1 MDHPELE
8 SKNFRRISV
17 INWLLILPLLVLFA
31 WPFFYIAQFL
41 NISTNISYTGAFFFA
56 LPFTITILHGHVTMA
71 LGELH
76 RHHYYSWLKTKPFSY
91 GLLFHPLLKRTRF
104 RLLLLSASLILLIIG
119 YFIAQ

>member
-1 MDHPELE
+1 MSHSELK
-8 SKNFRRISV
+8 SNNLKRISI
-17 INWLLILPLLVLFA
+17 INWLLILPLMVLFA

-41 NISTNISYTGAFFFA
+41 NISTNISYAGAFFFA

-76 RHHYYSWLKTKPFSY
+76 RHHYYSWLQNRPYSY

-104 RLLLLSASLILLIIG
+104 RLFLLMASLILLITG
-119 YFIAQ
+119 YFVT